1 MKQMEHSYKGEEKFL
16 VNDLKTIVSKARSK
30 AFAAVNYSL
39 VERNWR
45 IGKRIVEEEQNGEA
59 RAEYGKHIIEV
70 ASAALTEEFGKGFSE
85 TNLINFKKFFL
96 LFKELE
102 IHQTVSEEFRKQVLH
117 LLPWSHYERLIRV
130 EDKKAREWYAKEAY
144 EQGWSFRT
152 LNRNIN
158 TLYYERLLMS
168 KKKQPVVNE
177 MQDKTKA
184 YQQDKLEYIKSP
196 VVLEFLGLPEDTSL
210 AESKLETA
218 IINNLEKFLME
229 MGKGYALVARQQ
241 HIRTEENDYYIDLVF
256 YNYLIKSFIL
266 VDLKVNRI
274 TYQDVGQMDM
284 YLQMYD
290 KMKKGPDDNPT
301 IGIILCTET
310 DSDVARYS
318 TLAKNDQMFAA
329 KYKLYL
335 PDKEDLRREIERQ
348 KELYLMAH
356 PEETGISV
364 TNGYAQPDSCFM
376 FAYDL
381 EQDKLLWRS
390 ADQSYNS
397 MNFVVKGDVIL
408 CGYGFTA
415 EDDYLYQIN
424 RNTGEILD
432 RLELKKMPDLLVEQ
446 DGKLYVHTYSY
457 DYVIDF

>member
-1 MKQMEHSYKGEEKFL
+1 MKQLNKKYNDEDNML
-16 VNDLKTIVSKARSK
+16 VNDLRSIVSKARSK

-45 IGKRIVEEEQNGEA
+45 IGQRIVEQEQNGA
-59 RAEYGKHIIEV
+59 SRAEYGKHVIEI
-70 ASAALTEEFGKGFSE
+70 ASAALTKEFGKGFSE
-85 TNLINFKKFFL
+85 TNIMNFKKFYL
-96 LFKELE
+96 KFKELT
-102 IHQTVSEEFRKQVLH
+102 IHQTLSEEFKKQKQQTLSAESSLFPQKGQTAPDQFELR

-130 EDKKAREWYAKEAY
+130 EDKKAREWYAKEAF

-168 KKKQPVVNE
+168 KKKRPVVDE

-274 TYQDVGQMDM
+274 TFQDVGQMDM

-356 PEETGISV
+356 PEE
-364 TNGYAQPDSCFM
+364 N
-376 FAYDL
+376 
-381 EQDKLLWRS
+381 DK
-390 ADQSYNS
+390 
-397 MNFVVKGDVIL
+397 
-408 CGYGFTA
+408 
-415 EDDYLYQIN
+415 E
-424 RNTGEILD
+424 
-432 RLELKKMPDLLVEQ
+432 
-446 DGKLYVHTYSY
+446 
-457 DYVIDF
+457 

>member
-1 MKQMEHSYKGEEKFL
+1 MKEPEKKYNDEDNML
-16 VNDLKTIVSKARSK
+16 VNDLRSIVSKARSK

-45 IGKRIVEEEQNGEA
+45 IGQRIVEQEQNGA
-59 RAEYGKHIIEV
+59 SRAEYGKHIIEI
-70 ASAALTEEFGKGFSE
+70 ASAALTEEFGKGFSY
-85 TNLINFKKFFL
+85 TNIANYKRFYLTFNNLQIL
-96 LFKELE
+96 
-102 IHQTVSEEFRKQVLH
+102 QTVSEEFKKQKHQTLSDESSLLPQKGQTQSAQFELR

-130 EDKKAREWYAKEAY
+130 EDKKAREWYAKEAF

-356 PEETGISV
+356 PEE
-364 TNGYAQPDSCFM
+364 N
-376 FAYDL
+376 
-381 EQDKLLWRS
+381 DK
-390 ADQSYNS
+390 
-397 MNFVVKGDVIL
+397 
-408 CGYGFTA
+408 
-415 EDDYLYQIN
+415 E
-424 RNTGEILD
+424 
-432 RLELKKMPDLLVEQ
+432 
-446 DGKLYVHTYSY
+446 
-457 DYVIDF
+457 

>member
-1 MKQMEHSYKGEEKFL
+1 MKEPSKKYNDEDNML
-16 VNDLKTIVSKARSK
+16 VNDLRSIVSKARSK

-45 IGKRIVEEEQNGEA
+45 IGQRIVEEEQNGA
-59 RAEYGKHIIEV
+59 SRAEYGKHVIEV
-70 ASAALTEEFGKGFSE
+70 ASAALMKEFGKGFSE
-85 TNLINFKKFFL
+85 TNIMNFKKFYL
-96 LFKELE
+96 KFKELT
-102 IHQTVSEEFRKQVLH
+102 IPQTLSEEFKKQKHQTLSDESSLLPQKWQTQPAQFELR

-130 EDKKAREWYAKEAY
+130 EDKKAREWYAKEAF
-144 EQGWSFRT
+144 EQGWSYRT

-168 KKKQPVVNE
+168 TKKQPVVDE

-348 KELYLMAH
+348 KELYLMTH
-356 PEETGISV
+356 PEE
-364 TNGYAQPDSCFM
+364 N
-376 FAYDL
+376 
-381 EQDKLLWRS
+381 EK
-390 ADQSYNS
+390 
-397 MNFVVKGDVIL
+397 
-408 CGYGFTA
+408 
-415 EDDYLYQIN
+415 E
-424 RNTGEILD
+424 
-432 RLELKKMPDLLVEQ
+432 
-446 DGKLYVHTYSY
+446 
-457 DYVIDF
+457 

>member
-1 MKQMEHSYKGEEKFL
+1 MKEPGKKYNDEDNML
-16 VNDLKTIVSKARSK
+16 VNDLRSIVSKARSK

-45 IGKRIVEEEQNGEA
+45 IGQRIVEEEQNGA
-59 RAEYGKHIIEV
+59 SRAEYGKHVIEV
-70 ASAALTEEFGKGFSE
+70 ASAALTKEFGKGFSE
-85 TNLINFKKFFL
+85 TNIMNFKKFYL
-96 LFKELE
+96 KFKELT
-102 IHQTVSEEFRKQVLH
+102 IPQTLSEEFKKQKHQTLSDESSLLPQKGQTQPAQFELR

-130 EDKKAREWYAKEAY
+130 EDKKAREWYAKEAFN
-144 EQGWSFRT
+144 EGWSYRT

-168 KKKQPVVNE
+168 TKKQPVVDE

-301 IGIILCTET
+301 IGIILCSET

-356 PEETGISV
+356 PEE
-364 TNGYAQPDSCFM
+364 N
-376 FAYDL
+376 
-381 EQDKLLWRS
+381 DK
-390 ADQSYNS
+390 
-397 MNFVVKGDVIL
+397 
-408 CGYGFTA
+408 
-415 EDDYLYQIN
+415 E
-424 RNTGEILD
+424 
-432 RLELKKMPDLLVEQ
+432 
-446 DGKLYVHTYSY
+446 
-457 DYVIDF
+457 

>member
-1 MKQMEHSYKGEEKFL
+1 MKEPEKKYNDEDNML
-16 VNDLKTIVSKARSK
+16 VNDLRSIVSKARSK

-45 IGKRIVEEEQNGEA
+45 IGQRIVEEEQNGTS
-59 RAEYGKHIIEV
+59 RAEYGKHVIEV
-70 ASAALTEEFGKGFSE
+70 ASAALTKEFGKGFSY
-85 TNLINFKKFFL
+85 TNIANYKRFYLTFRDLQIL
-96 LFKELE
+96 
-102 IHQTVSEEFRKQVLH
+102 QTVSEEFKKQKHQTLSDESSLLPQKDQTQSTQSELR

-130 EDKKAREWYAKEAY
+130 EDKKAREWYAKEAF

-356 PEETGISV
+356 PEE
-364 TNGYAQPDSCFM
+364 N
-376 FAYDL
+376 
-381 EQDKLLWRS
+381 DK
-390 ADQSYNS
+390 
-397 MNFVVKGDVIL
+397 
-408 CGYGFTA
+408 
-415 EDDYLYQIN
+415 E
-424 RNTGEILD
+424 
-432 RLELKKMPDLLVEQ
+432 
-446 DGKLYVHTYSY
+446 
-457 DYVIDF
+457 

>member
-1 MKQMEHSYKGEEKFL
+1 MKQPRKKYNDEDNML
-16 VNDLKTIVSKARSK
+16 VNDLRSIVSKARSK

-45 IGKRIVEEEQNGEA
+45 IGKRIVEQEQNGA
-59 RAEYGKHIIEV
+59 SRAEYGKHVIEI

-85 TNLINFKKFFL
+85 TNIMNFKKFYL
-96 LFKELE
+96 KFKELT
-102 IHQTVSEEFRKQVLH
+102 IPQTLSEEFKKQKHQTLSDESSLLPQKGQTQSAQFELR

-130 EDKKAREWYAKEAY
+130 EDKKAREWYAKEAF

-168 KKKQPVVNE
+168 KKKRPVVDE

-356 PEETGISV
+356 PEE
-364 TNGYAQPDSCFM
+364 N
-376 FAYDL
+376 
-381 EQDKLLWRS
+381 DK
-390 ADQSYNS
+390 
-397 MNFVVKGDVIL
+397 
-408 CGYGFTA
+408 
-415 EDDYLYQIN
+415 E
-424 RNTGEILD
+424 
-432 RLELKKMPDLLVEQ
+432 
-446 DGKLYVHTYSY
+446 
-457 DYVIDF
+457 

>member
-1 MKQMEHSYKGEEKFL
+1 MKEPGKKYNDEDNML
-16 VNDLKTIVSKARSK
+16 VNDLRSIVSKARSK

-45 IGKRIVEEEQNGEA
+45 IGQRIVEQEQNGA
-59 RAEYGKHIIEV
+59 SRAEYGKHVIEI
-70 ASAALTEEFGKGFSE
+70 ASAALTKEFGKGFSE
-85 TNLINFKKFFL
+85 TNIMNFKKFYL
-96 LFKELE
+96 KFKELT
-102 IHQTVSEEFRKQVLH
+102 IPQTLSEEFKKQKHQTLSDESSLLPQKGQTQPAQFELR

-130 EDKKAREWYAKEAY
+130 EDKKAREWYAKEAF
-144 EQGWSFRT
+144 EQGWSYRT

-168 KKKQPVVNE
+168 TKKQPVVDE

-356 PEETGISV
+356 PEE
-364 TNGYAQPDSCFM
+364 N
-376 FAYDL
+376 
-381 EQDKLLWRS
+381 DK
-390 ADQSYNS
+390 
-397 MNFVVKGDVIL
+397 
-408 CGYGFTA
+408 
-415 EDDYLYQIN
+415 E
-424 RNTGEILD
+424 
-432 RLELKKMPDLLVEQ
+432 
-446 DGKLYVHTYSY
+446 
-457 DYVIDF
+457 

>member
-1 MKQMEHSYKGEEKFL
+1 MKQPGKKYNDEDNML
-16 VNDLKTIVSKARSK
+16 VNDLRSIVSKARSK
-30 AFAAVNYSL
+30 VFAAVNYSL

-45 IGKRIVEEEQNGEA
+45 IGQRIVEQEQNGA
-59 RAEYGKHIIEV
+59 SRAEYGKHVIEI

-85 TNLINFKKFFL
+85 TNIMNFKKFYL
-96 LFKELE
+96 KFKELT
-102 IHQTVSEEFRKQVLH
+102 IPQTLSEEFKKQKHQTLSDEFSLLPQKGQTQSAQFELR

-130 EDKKAREWYAKEAY
+130 EDKKAREWYAKEAF

-158 TLYYERLLMS
+158 TLYYERLLIS

-356 PEETGISV
+356 PEE
-364 TNGYAQPDSCFM
+364 N
-376 FAYDL
+376 
-381 EQDKLLWRS
+381 DK
-390 ADQSYNS
+390 
-397 MNFVVKGDVIL
+397 
-408 CGYGFTA
+408 
-415 EDDYLYQIN
+415 E
-424 RNTGEILD
+424 
-432 RLELKKMPDLLVEQ
+432 
-446 DGKLYVHTYSY
+446 
-457 DYVIDF
+457 

>member
-1 MKQMEHSYKGEEKFL
+1 MKQMEHSYKGGEKFL

-85 TNLINFKKFFL
+85 TNIMNFKKFYL
-96 LFKELE
+96 KFKELT
-102 IHQTVSEEFRKQVLH
+102 IPQTESEEFKKQKQQTLSDELSSH
-117 LLPWSHYERLIRV
+117 FQKGQTPPAQFELRLLPWSHYERLIRI
-130 EDKKAREWYAKEAY
+130 EDKRARDWYAKEAF
-144 EQGWSFRT
+144 EQGWSYRT
-152 LNRNIN
+152 LSRNIN

-168 KKKQPVVNE
+168 KDKAPVEKEMKEKTNE
-177 MQDKTKA
+177 F
-184 YQQDKLEYIKSP
+184 QQDKLEYIKSP
-196 VVLEFLGLPEDTSL
+196 VVMEFLGLPSDFSL
-210 AESKLETA
+210 KESKLESA
-218 IINNLEKFLME
+218 IIDNLEKFLME

-335 PDKEDLRREIERQ
+335 PDKEDLKREIERQ

-356 PEETGISV
+356 P
-364 TNGYAQPDSCFM
+364 
-376 FAYDL
+376 
-381 EQDKLLWRS
+381 DK
-390 ADQSYNS
+390 
-397 MNFVVKGDVIL
+397 
-408 CGYGFTA
+408 
-415 EDDYLYQIN
+415 
-424 RNTGEILD
+424 
-432 RLELKKMPDLLVEQ
+432 
-446 DGKLYVHTYSY
+446 
-457 DYVIDF
+457 

>member
-85 TNLINFKKFFL
+85 TNIRTFRKFFL
-96 LFKELE
+96 IFRNLE
-102 IHQTVSEEFRKQVLH
+102 IQQTVSAESNLPKQQTLSDNLSSH
-117 LLPWSHYERLIRV
+117 FQKGQTPPAQFKLRLLPWSHYERLIRI
-130 EDKKAREWYAKEAY
+130 EDKRARDWYAKEAF
-144 EQGWSFRT
+144 EQGWSYRT
-152 LNRNIN
+152 LSRNIN
-158 TLYYERLLMS
+158 TLHYERLLMS
-168 KKKQPVVNE
+168 KDKAPVEKEMKEKTNE
-177 MQDKTKA
+177 F
-184 YQQDKLEYIKSP
+184 QQDKLEYIKSP
-196 VVLEFLGLPEDTSL
+196 VVMEFLGLPSDSSL
-210 AESKLETA
+210 KESKLESA
-218 IINNLEKFLME
+218 IIDNLEKFLME

-318 TLAKNDQMFAA
+318 TLAQNDQMFAA

-356 PEETGISV
+356 PEE
-364 TNGYAQPDSCFM
+364 N
-376 FAYDL
+376 
-381 EQDKLLWRS
+381 EK
-390 ADQSYNS
+390 
-397 MNFVVKGDVIL
+397 
-408 CGYGFTA
+408 
-415 EDDYLYQIN
+415 E
-424 RNTGEILD
+424 
-432 RLELKKMPDLLVEQ
+432 
-446 DGKLYVHTYSY
+446 
-457 DYVIDF
+457 

>member
-1 MKQMEHSYKGEEKFL
+1 MKEPEKKYNDEDNML
-16 VNDLKTIVSKARSK
+16 VNDLRSIVSKARSK

-45 IGKRIVEEEQNGEA
+45 IGQRIVEEEQNGTS
-59 RAEYGKHIIEV
+59 RAEYGKHVIEV
-70 ASAALTEEFGKGFSE
+70 ASAALTKEFGKGFSY
-85 TNLINFKKFFL
+85 TNIANYKRFYLTFSDLQIL
-96 LFKELE
+96 
-102 IHQTVSEEFRKQVLH
+102 QTVSEEFKKQKHQTLSDESS
-117 LLPWSHYERLIRV
+117 LLPQKGQTPPAQFELRFLPWSHYERLIRV
-130 EDKKAREWYAKEAY
+130 EDKKAREWYAKEAF

-168 KKKQPVVNE
+168 TKKQPVVDE

-318 TLAKNDQMFAA
+318 TLAKNDQVFAA

-356 PEETGISV
+356 PEE
-364 TNGYAQPDSCFM
+364 N
-376 FAYDL
+376 
-381 EQDKLLWRS
+381 DK
-390 ADQSYNS
+390 
-397 MNFVVKGDVIL
+397 
-408 CGYGFTA
+408 
-415 EDDYLYQIN
+415 E
-424 RNTGEILD
+424 
-432 RLELKKMPDLLVEQ
+432 
-446 DGKLYVHTYSY
+446 
-457 DYVIDF
+457 

>member
-1 MKQMEHSYKGEEKFL
+1 MKQPGKKYNDEDNML
-16 VNDLKTIVSKARSK
+16 VNDLRSIVSKARSK

-45 IGKRIVEEEQNGEA
+45 IGQRIVEQEQNGA
-59 RAEYGKHIIEV
+59 SRAEYGKHVIEI
-70 ASAALTEEFGKGFSE
+70 ASAALTEEFGKGFSY
-85 TNLINFKKFFL
+85 TNIANYKRFYLTFNNLQIL
-96 LFKELE
+96 
-102 IHQTVSEEFRKQVLH
+102 QTVSEEFNNPIQQTLPAKSSTPHKEDKAESTQSELR

-130 EDKKAREWYAKEAY
+130 EDKKAREWYAKEAFN
-144 EQGWSFRT
+144 EGWSYRT

-318 TLAKNDQMFAA
+318 TLAQNDQMFAA

-356 PEETGISV
+356 PEE
-364 TNGYAQPDSCFM
+364 N
-376 FAYDL
+376 
-381 EQDKLLWRS
+381 DK
-390 ADQSYNS
+390 
-397 MNFVVKGDVIL
+397 
-408 CGYGFTA
+408 
-415 EDDYLYQIN
+415 E
-424 RNTGEILD
+424 
-432 RLELKKMPDLLVEQ
+432 
-446 DGKLYVHTYSY
+446 
-457 DYVIDF
+457 

>member
-1 MKQMEHSYKGEEKFL
+1 MKEPGKKYNDEDNML
-16 VNDLKTIVSKARSK
+16 VNDLRSIVSKARSK

-45 IGKRIVEEEQNGEA
+45 IGQRIVEEEQNGA
-59 RAEYGKHIIEV
+59 SRAEYGKHVIEV
-70 ASAALTEEFGKGFSE
+70 ASAALTKEFGKGFSE
-85 TNLINFKKFFL
+85 TNIMNFKKFYL
-96 LFKELE
+96 KFKELT
-102 IHQTVSEEFRKQVLH
+102 IPQTLSEEFKKQKHQTLSDESSLLPQKGQTQPAQFELR

-130 EDKKAREWYAKEAY
+130 EDKKAREWYAKEAF
-144 EQGWSFRT
+144 EQDWSFRT

-168 KKKQPVVNE
+168 KKKQPVVDE

-356 PEETGISV
+356 PEE
-364 TNGYAQPDSCFM
+364 N
-376 FAYDL
+376 
-381 EQDKLLWRS
+381 DK
-390 ADQSYNS
+390 
-397 MNFVVKGDVIL
+397 
-408 CGYGFTA
+408 
-415 EDDYLYQIN
+415 E
-424 RNTGEILD
+424 
-432 RLELKKMPDLLVEQ
+432 
-446 DGKLYVHTYSY
+446 
-457 DYVIDF
+457 

>member
-1 MKQMEHSYKGEEKFL
+1 MKEPSKKYNDEDNML
-16 VNDLKTIVSKARSK
+16 VNDLRSIVSKARSK

-45 IGKRIVEEEQNGEA
+45 IGQRIVEQEQNGA
-59 RAEYGKHIIEV
+59 SRAEYGKHVIEV
-70 ASAALTEEFGKGFSE
+70 ASAALTKEFGKGFSE
-85 TNLINFKKFFL
+85 TNIMNFKKFYL
-96 LFKELE
+96 KFKELT
-102 IHQTVSEEFRKQVLH
+102 IPQTLSEEFKKQKHQTLSDESS
-117 LLPWSHYERLIRV
+117 LLPQKGQTPPAQFELRFLPWSHYERLIRV
-130 EDKKAREWYAKEAY
+130 EDKKAREWYAKEAFN
-144 EQGWSFRT
+144 EGWSYRT

-168 KKKQPVVNE
+168 TKKQPVVDE

-356 PEETGISV
+356 PEE
-364 TNGYAQPDSCFM
+364 N
-376 FAYDL
+376 
-381 EQDKLLWRS
+381 DK
-390 ADQSYNS
+390 
-397 MNFVVKGDVIL
+397 
-408 CGYGFTA
+408 
-415 EDDYLYQIN
+415 E
-424 RNTGEILD
+424 
-432 RLELKKMPDLLVEQ
+432 
-446 DGKLYVHTYSY
+446 
-457 DYVIDF
+457 

>member
-1 MKQMEHSYKGEEKFL
+1 MKEPEKKYNDEDNML
-16 VNDLKTIVSKARSK
+16 VNDLRSIVSKARSK

-45 IGKRIVEEEQNGEA
+45 IGQRIVEEEQNGTS
-59 RAEYGKHIIEV
+59 RAEYGKHVIEV
-70 ASAALTEEFGKGFSE
+70 ASAALTKEFGKGFSY
-85 TNLINFKKFFL
+85 TNIANYKRFYLTFRDLQIL
-96 LFKELE
+96 
-102 IHQTVSEEFRKQVLH
+102 QTVSEEFKKQKHQTLSDESSLLPQKDQTQSTQSELR

-130 EDKKAREWYAKEAY
+130 EDKKAREWYAKEAF

-218 IINNLEKFLME
+218 IINNLEIFLME

-335 PDKEDLRREIERQ
+335 PDEEDLRREIERQ

-356 PEETGISV
+356 PEE
-364 TNGYAQPDSCFM
+364 N
-376 FAYDL
+376 
-381 EQDKLLWRS
+381 DK
-390 ADQSYNS
+390 
-397 MNFVVKGDVIL
+397 
-408 CGYGFTA
+408 
-415 EDDYLYQIN
+415 E
-424 RNTGEILD
+424 
-432 RLELKKMPDLLVEQ
+432 
-446 DGKLYVHTYSY
+446 
-457 DYVIDF
+457 

>member
-1 MKQMEHSYKGEEKFL
+1 MKQPGKKYNDEDNML
-16 VNDLKTIVSKARSK
+16 VNDLRSIVSKARSK

-45 IGKRIVEEEQNGEA
+45 IGQRIVEEEQNGA
-59 RAEYGKHIIEV
+59 SRAEYGKHVIEV
-70 ASAALTEEFGKGFSE
+70 ASAALTEEFGKGFSY
-85 TNLINFKKFFL
+85 TNIANYKRFYLTFSNLQIL
-96 LFKELE
+96 
-102 IHQTVSEEFRKQVLH
+102 QTLSEEFNDPIQQTLPAKSSAPYKEDKAKSAQSELR

-130 EDKKAREWYAKEAY
+130 EDKKAREWYAKEAF

-168 KKKQPVVNE
+168 TKKQPVVDE

-356 PEETGISV
+356 PEE
-364 TNGYAQPDSCFM
+364 N
-376 FAYDL
+376 
-381 EQDKLLWRS
+381 DK
-390 ADQSYNS
+390 
-397 MNFVVKGDVIL
+397 
-408 CGYGFTA
+408 
-415 EDDYLYQIN
+415 E
-424 RNTGEILD
+424 
-432 RLELKKMPDLLVEQ
+432 
-446 DGKLYVHTYSY
+446 
-457 DYVIDF
+457 

>member
-1 MKQMEHSYKGEEKFL
+1 MKEPGKKYNDEDNML
-16 VNDLKTIVSKARSK
+16 VNDLRSIVSKARSK

-45 IGKRIVEEEQNGEA
+45 IGQRIVEQEQNGA
-59 RAEYGKHIIEV
+59 SRAEYGKHVIEI
-70 ASAALTEEFGKGFSE
+70 ASAALTEEFGKGFSY
-85 TNLINFKKFFL
+85 TNIANYKRFYLTFNNLQIL
-96 LFKELE
+96 
-102 IHQTVSEEFRKQVLH
+102 QTVSEEFKKQKHQTLSDESSLLPQKDQTQSIQSELR

-130 EDKKAREWYAKEAY
+130 EDKKAREWYAKEAFN
-144 EQGWSFRT
+144 EGWSYRT

-168 KKKQPVVNE
+168 KKKRPVVDE

-196 VVLEFLGLPEDTSL
+196 VVLEFLGLPEDISL

-356 PEETGISV
+356 PEE
-364 TNGYAQPDSCFM
+364 N
-376 FAYDL
+376 
-381 EQDKLLWRS
+381 DK
-390 ADQSYNS
+390 
-397 MNFVVKGDVIL
+397 
-408 CGYGFTA
+408 
-415 EDDYLYQIN
+415 E
-424 RNTGEILD
+424 
-432 RLELKKMPDLLVEQ
+432 
-446 DGKLYVHTYSY
+446 
-457 DYVIDF
+457 

>member
-1 MKQMEHSYKGEEKFL
+1 MKEPSKKYDDEDIML
-16 VNDLKTIVSKARSK
+16 VNDLRSIVSKARSK

-45 IGKRIVEEEQNGEA
+45 IGQRIVEQEQNGA
-59 RAEYGKHIIEV
+59 SRAEYGKHVIEI
-70 ASAALTEEFGKGFSE
+70 ASAALTEEFGKGFSY
-85 TNLINFKKFFL
+85 TNIANYKRFYLTFNNLQIL
-96 LFKELE
+96 
-102 IHQTVSEEFRKQVLH
+102 QTVSEEFNNPIQQTLPAKSSAPHKEDKAESAQSELR

-130 EDKKAREWYAKEAY
+130 EDKKAREWYAKEAF

-168 KKKQPVVNE
+168 KKKQPVVDE

-290 KMKKGPDDNPT
+290 KMRKGPDDNPT

-348 KELYLMAH
+348 KELYSMAH
-356 PEETGISV
+356 PEE
-364 TNGYAQPDSCFM
+364 N
-376 FAYDL
+376 
-381 EQDKLLWRS
+381 DK
-390 ADQSYNS
+390 
-397 MNFVVKGDVIL
+397 
-408 CGYGFTA
+408 
-415 EDDYLYQIN
+415 E
-424 RNTGEILD
+424 
-432 RLELKKMPDLLVEQ
+432 
-446 DGKLYVHTYSY
+446 
-457 DYVIDF
+457 

>member
-1 MKQMEHSYKGEEKFL
+1 MKEPGKKYNDEDNML
-16 VNDLKTIVSKARSK
+16 VNDLRSIVSKARSK

-45 IGKRIVEEEQNGEA
+45 IGQRIVEEEQNGA
-59 RAEYGKHIIEV
+59 SRAEYGKHVIEV
-70 ASAALTEEFGKGFSE
+70 ASAALTKEFGKGFSE
-85 TNLINFKKFFL
+85 TNIMNFKKFYL
-96 LFKELE
+96 KFKELT
-102 IHQTVSEEFRKQVLH
+102 IPQTLSEEFKKQKHQTLSDESSLLPQKGQTQPAQFELR

-130 EDKKAREWYAKEAY
+130 EDKKAREWYAKEAF
-144 EQGWSFRT
+144 EQGWSYRT

-168 KKKQPVVNE
+168 TKKQPVVDE

-301 IGIILCTET
+301 IGIILCAET

-356 PEETGISV
+356 PEE
-364 TNGYAQPDSCFM
+364 N
-376 FAYDL
+376 
-381 EQDKLLWRS
+381 DK
-390 ADQSYNS
+390 
-397 MNFVVKGDVIL
+397 
-408 CGYGFTA
+408 
-415 EDDYLYQIN
+415 E
-424 RNTGEILD
+424 
-432 RLELKKMPDLLVEQ
+432 
-446 DGKLYVHTYSY
+446 
-457 DYVIDF
+457 

>member
-1 MKQMEHSYKGEEKFL
+1 MKQPGKKYNDEDNML
-16 VNDLKTIVSKARSK
+16 VNDLRSIVSKARSK

-45 IGKRIVEEEQNGEA
+45 IGQRIVEQEQNGA
-59 RAEYGKHIIEV
+59 SRAEYGKHVIEV
-70 ASAALTEEFGKGFSE
+70 ASAALTEEFGKGFSY
-85 TNLINFKKFFL
+85 TNIANYKRFYLTFNNLQIL
-96 LFKELE
+96 
-102 IHQTVSEEFRKQVLH
+102 QTVSEEFNNPIQQTLPAKSSAPHKEDKAESAQSELR

-130 EDKKAREWYAKEAY
+130 EDKKAREWYAKEAF

-168 KKKQPVVNE
+168 TKKQPVVDE

-356 PEETGISV
+356 PEE
-364 TNGYAQPDSCFM
+364 N
-376 FAYDL
+376 
-381 EQDKLLWRS
+381 DK
-390 ADQSYNS
+390 
-397 MNFVVKGDVIL
+397 
-408 CGYGFTA
+408 
-415 EDDYLYQIN
+415 E
-424 RNTGEILD
+424 
-432 RLELKKMPDLLVEQ
+432 
-446 DGKLYVHTYSY
+446 
-457 DYVIDF
+457 

>member
-1 MKQMEHSYKGEEKFL
+1 MKEPGKKYNDEDNML
-16 VNDLKTIVSKARSK
+16 VNDLRSIVSKARSK

-45 IGKRIVEEEQNGEA
+45 IGQRIVEEEQNGA
-59 RAEYGKHIIEV
+59 SRAEYGKHVIEV
-70 ASAALTEEFGKGFSE
+70 ASAALTKEFGKGFSE
-85 TNLINFKKFFL
+85 TNIMNFKKFYL
-96 LFKELE
+96 KFKELT
-102 IHQTVSEEFRKQVLH
+102 IPQTLSEEFKKQKHQTLSDESS
-117 LLPWSHYERLIRV
+117 LLPQKGQTQPAQFELRFLPWSHYERLIRV
-130 EDKKAREWYAKEAY
+130 EDKKAREWYAKEAF

-168 KKKQPVVNE
+168 TKKQPVVDE

-356 PEETGISV
+356 PEE
-364 TNGYAQPDSCFM
+364 N
-376 FAYDL
+376 
-381 EQDKLLWRS
+381 DK
-390 ADQSYNS
+390 
-397 MNFVVKGDVIL
+397 
-408 CGYGFTA
+408 
-415 EDDYLYQIN
+415 E
-424 RNTGEILD
+424 
-432 RLELKKMPDLLVEQ
+432 
-446 DGKLYVHTYSY
+446 
-457 DYVIDF
+457 

>member
-1 MKQMEHSYKGEEKFL
+1 MKQPRKKYNDEDNML
-16 VNDLKTIVSKARSK
+16 VNDLRSIVSKARSK

-45 IGKRIVEEEQNGEA
+45 IGQRIVEQEQNGA
-59 RAEYGKHIIEV
+59 SRAEYGKHVIEI

-85 TNLINFKKFFL
+85 TNIMNFKKFYL
-96 LFKELE
+96 KFKELT
-102 IHQTVSEEFRKQVLH
+102 IPQTLSEEFKKQKHQTLSDEFSLLPQKGQTQSAQFELR

-130 EDKKAREWYAKEAY
+130 EDKKAREWYAKEAFN
-144 EQGWSFRT
+144 EGWSYRT

-356 PEETGISV
+356 PEE
-364 TNGYAQPDSCFM
+364 N
-376 FAYDL
+376 
-381 EQDKLLWRS
+381 DK
-390 ADQSYNS
+390 
-397 MNFVVKGDVIL
+397 
-408 CGYGFTA
+408 
-415 EDDYLYQIN
+415 E
-424 RNTGEILD
+424 
-432 RLELKKMPDLLVEQ
+432 
-446 DGKLYVHTYSY
+446 
-457 DYVIDF
+457 

>member
-1 MKQMEHSYKGEEKFL
+1 MKQMEHSYKGGEKFL

-85 TNLINFKKFFL
+85 TNIRTFRKFFL
-96 LFKELE
+96 IFRNLE
-102 IHQTVSEEFRKQVLH
+102 IQQTVSAESNLPKQQTLSDNLSSH
-117 LLPWSHYERLIRV
+117 FQKGQTPPAQFKLRLLPWSHYERLIRV
-130 EDKKAREWYAKEAY
+130 EDKKAREWYAKEAF
-144 EQGWSFRT
+144 EQGWSYRT

-168 KKKQPVVNE
+168 KDKAPVEKEMKEKTNE
-177 MQDKTKA
+177 F
-184 YQQDKLEYIKSP
+184 QQDKLEYIKSP
-196 VVLEFLGLPEDTSL
+196 VVMEFLGLPSDSSL
-210 AESKLETA
+210 KESKLESA
-218 IINNLEKFLME
+218 IIDNLEKFLME

-335 PDKEDLRREIERQ
+335 PNEEDLRREIERQ

-356 PEETGISV
+356 PEE
-364 TNGYAQPDSCFM
+364 N
-376 FAYDL
+376 
-381 EQDKLLWRS
+381 DK
-390 ADQSYNS
+390 
-397 MNFVVKGDVIL
+397 
-408 CGYGFTA
+408 
-415 EDDYLYQIN
+415 E
-424 RNTGEILD
+424 
-432 RLELKKMPDLLVEQ
+432 
-446 DGKLYVHTYSY
+446 
-457 DYVIDF
+457 

>member
-1 MKQMEHSYKGEEKFL
+1 MKQMEHSYKGGEKFL

-85 TNLINFKKFFL
+85 TNIMNFKKFYL
-96 LFKELE
+96 KFKELT
-102 IHQTVSEEFRKQVLH
+102 IPQTESEEFKKQKQQTLSDELSSH
-117 LLPWSHYERLIRV
+117 FQKGQTPPAQFELRLLPWSHYERLIRI
-130 EDKKAREWYAKEAY
+130 EDKRARDWYAKEAF
-144 EQGWSFRT
+144 EQGWSYRT
-152 LNRNIN
+152 LSRNIN

-168 KKKQPVVNE
+168 KDKAPVEKEMKEKTNE
-177 MQDKTKA
+177 F
-184 YQQDKLEYIKSP
+184 QQDKLEYIKSP
-196 VVLEFLGLPEDTSL
+196 VVMEFLGLPSDSSL
-210 AESKLETA
+210 KESKLETA

-301 IGIILCTET
+301 IGIILCSET

-356 PEETGISV
+356 PEE
-364 TNGYAQPDSCFM
+364 N
-376 FAYDL
+376 
-381 EQDKLLWRS
+381 DK
-390 ADQSYNS
+390 
-397 MNFVVKGDVIL
+397 
-408 CGYGFTA
+408 
-415 EDDYLYQIN
+415 E
-424 RNTGEILD
+424 
-432 RLELKKMPDLLVEQ
+432 
-446 DGKLYVHTYSY
+446 
-457 DYVIDF
+457 

>member
-1 MKQMEHSYKGEEKFL
+1 MKEPGKKYNDEDNML
-16 VNDLKTIVSKARSK
+16 VNDLRSIVSKARSK
-30 AFAAVNYSL
+30 ALAAVNYSL

-45 IGKRIVEEEQNGEA
+45 IGKRIVEQEQNGA
-59 RAEYGKHIIEV
+59 SRAEYGKHVIEI
-70 ASAALTEEFGKGFSE
+70 ASAALTEEFGKGFSY
-85 TNLINFKKFFL
+85 TNIANYKRFYLTFNNLQIL
-96 LFKELE
+96 
-102 IHQTVSEEFRKQVLH
+102 QTVSEEFKKQKHQTLSDESSLLPQKDQTQSIQSELR

-130 EDKKAREWYAKEAY
+130 EDKKAREWYAKEAFN
-144 EQGWSFRT
+144 EGWSYRT

-168 KKKQPVVNE
+168 KKKRPVVDE

-356 PEETGISV
+356 PEE
-364 TNGYAQPDSCFM
+364 N
-376 FAYDL
+376 
-381 EQDKLLWRS
+381 DK
-390 ADQSYNS
+390 
-397 MNFVVKGDVIL
+397 
-408 CGYGFTA
+408 
-415 EDDYLYQIN
+415 E
-424 RNTGEILD
+424 
-432 RLELKKMPDLLVEQ
+432 
-446 DGKLYVHTYSY
+446 
-457 DYVIDF
+457 

>member
-1 MKQMEHSYKGEEKFL
+1 MKQPHKKYNDEDNML
-16 VNDLKTIVSKARSK
+16 VNDLRSIVSKARSK

-45 IGKRIVEEEQNGEA
+45 IGQRIVEQEQNGA
-59 RAEYGKHIIEV
+59 SRAEYGKHVIEI
-70 ASAALTEEFGKGFSE
+70 ASAALTEEFGKGFSY
-85 TNLINFKKFFL
+85 TNIANYKRFYLTFNNLQIL
-96 LFKELE
+96 
-102 IHQTVSEEFRKQVLH
+102 QTVSEEFNNPIQQTLPAKSSTPHKEDKAESTQSELR

-130 EDKKAREWYAKEAY
+130 EDKKAREWYAKEAFN
-144 EQGWSFRT
+144 EGWSYRT

-356 PEETGISV
+356 PEE
-364 TNGYAQPDSCFM
+364 N
-376 FAYDL
+376 
-381 EQDKLLWRS
+381 DK
-390 ADQSYNS
+390 
-397 MNFVVKGDVIL
+397 
-408 CGYGFTA
+408 
-415 EDDYLYQIN
+415 E
-424 RNTGEILD
+424 
-432 RLELKKMPDLLVEQ
+432 
-446 DGKLYVHTYSY
+446 
-457 DYVIDF
+457 

>member
-1 MKQMEHSYKGEEKFL
+1 MKEPEKKYNDEDNML
-16 VNDLKTIVSKARSK
+16 VNDLRSIVSKARSK

-45 IGKRIVEEEQNGEA
+45 IGQRIVEEEQNGA
-59 RAEYGKHIIEV
+59 SRAEYGKHVIEV
-70 ASAALTEEFGKGFSE
+70 ASAALTKEFGKGFSE
-85 TNLINFKKFFL
+85 TNIMNFKKFYL
-96 LFKELE
+96 KFKELT
-102 IHQTVSEEFRKQVLH
+102 IPQTVSEEFKKQKQQTLSDELSSH
-117 LLPWSHYERLIRV
+117 FQKGQTPPAQFELRLLPWSHYERLIRV
-130 EDKKAREWYAKEAY
+130 EDKKAREWYAKEAF

-356 PEETGISV
+356 PEE
-364 TNGYAQPDSCFM
+364 N
-376 FAYDL
+376 
-381 EQDKLLWRS
+381 DK
-390 ADQSYNS
+390 
-397 MNFVVKGDVIL
+397 
-408 CGYGFTA
+408 
-415 EDDYLYQIN
+415 E
-424 RNTGEILD
+424 
-432 RLELKKMPDLLVEQ
+432 
-446 DGKLYVHTYSY
+446 
-457 DYVIDF
+457 

>member
-1 MKQMEHSYKGEEKFL
+1 MKQLNKKYNDEDNML
-16 VNDLKTIVSKARSK
+16 VNDLRSIVSKVRSK

-45 IGKRIVEEEQNGEA
+45 IGQRIVEQEQNGA
-59 RAEYGKHIIEV
+59 SRAEYGKHVIEV

-85 TNLINFKKFFL
+85 TNIMNFKKFYL
-96 LFKELE
+96 KFKELT
-102 IHQTVSEEFRKQVLH
+102 IPQTLSEEFKKQKQQTQSDESSLLPPKGQTPSAQFELH

-130 EDKKAREWYAKEAY
+130 EDKKAREWYTKEAFK
-144 EQGWSFRT
+144 QGWSFRT

-168 KKKQPVVNE
+168 TKKQPVVDE

-356 PEETGISV
+356 PEE
-364 TNGYAQPDSCFM
+364 N
-376 FAYDL
+376 
-381 EQDKLLWRS
+381 EK
-390 ADQSYNS
+390 
-397 MNFVVKGDVIL
+397 
-408 CGYGFTA
+408 
-415 EDDYLYQIN
+415 E
-424 RNTGEILD
+424 
-432 RLELKKMPDLLVEQ
+432 
-446 DGKLYVHTYSY
+446 
-457 DYVIDF
+457 

>member
-1 MKQMEHSYKGEEKFL
+1 MKEPGKKYNDEDNML
-16 VNDLKTIVSKARSK
+16 VNDLRSIVSKARSK

-39 VERNWR
+39 VERNWK
-45 IGKRIVEEEQNGEA
+45 IGQRIVEQEQNGA
-59 RAEYGKHIIEV
+59 SRAEYGKHVIEI

-85 TNLINFKKFFL
+85 TNIMNFKKFYL
-96 LFKELE
+96 KFKELT
-102 IHQTVSEEFRKQVLH
+102 IPQTVSEEFKKQKHQTLSDEFSLPPQKGQTQSAQFELR

-130 EDKKAREWYAKEAY
+130 EDKKAREWYAKEAFN
-144 EQGWSFRT
+144 EGWSYRT

-356 PEETGISV
+356 PEE
-364 TNGYAQPDSCFM
+364 N
-376 FAYDL
+376 
-381 EQDKLLWRS
+381 DK
-390 ADQSYNS
+390 
-397 MNFVVKGDVIL
+397 
-408 CGYGFTA
+408 
-415 EDDYLYQIN
+415 E
-424 RNTGEILD
+424 
-432 RLELKKMPDLLVEQ
+432 
-446 DGKLYVHTYSY
+446 
-457 DYVIDF
+457 

>member
-1 MKQMEHSYKGEEKFL
+1 MKEPGKKYNDEDNML
-16 VNDLKTIVSKARSK
+16 VNDLRSIVSKARSK

-39 VERNWR
+39 VERNWS
-45 IGKRIVEEEQNGEA
+45 IGQRIVEEEQNGA
-59 RAEYGKHIIEV
+59 SRAEYGKHVIEV
-70 ASAALTEEFGKGFSE
+70 ASAALTKEFGKGFSE
-85 TNLINFKKFFL
+85 TNIINFKKFYL
-96 LFKELE
+96 KFKELA
-102 IHQTVSEEFRKQVLH
+102 IPQTVSEEFKKQKHQTLSDESSLLPQKGQTQPAQSELR

-130 EDKKAREWYAKEAY
+130 EDKKAREWYAKEAF

-168 KKKQPVVNE
+168 KKKQPVVDE

-356 PEETGISV
+356 PEE
-364 TNGYAQPDSCFM
+364 N
-376 FAYDL
+376 
-381 EQDKLLWRS
+381 DK
-390 ADQSYNS
+390 
-397 MNFVVKGDVIL
+397 
-408 CGYGFTA
+408 
-415 EDDYLYQIN
+415 E
-424 RNTGEILD
+424 
-432 RLELKKMPDLLVEQ
+432 
-446 DGKLYVHTYSY
+446 
-457 DYVIDF
+457 

>member
-1 MKQMEHSYKGEEKFL
+1 MKEPGKKYNDEDNML
-16 VNDLKTIVSKARSK
+16 VNDLRSIVSKARSK

-45 IGKRIVEEEQNGEA
+45 IGQRIVEQEQNGA
-59 RAEYGKHIIEV
+59 SRAEYGKHIIEI
-70 ASAALTEEFGKGFSE
+70 ASAALTEEFGKGFSY
-85 TNLINFKKFFL
+85 TNIANYKRFYLTFNNLQIL
-96 LFKELE
+96 
-102 IHQTVSEEFRKQVLH
+102 QTVSEEFKKQKHQTLSDESSLLPQKGQTQSAQFELR

-130 EDKKAREWYAKEAY
+130 EDKKAREWYAKEAF

-348 KELYLMAH
+348 KELYLMTH
-356 PEETGISV
+356 PEE
-364 TNGYAQPDSCFM
+364 N
-376 FAYDL
+376 
-381 EQDKLLWRS
+381 DK
-390 ADQSYNS
+390 
-397 MNFVVKGDVIL
+397 
-408 CGYGFTA
+408 
-415 EDDYLYQIN
+415 E
-424 RNTGEILD
+424 
-432 RLELKKMPDLLVEQ
+432 
-446 DGKLYVHTYSY
+446 
-457 DYVIDF
+457 

>member
-1 MKQMEHSYKGEEKFL
+1 MKQPRKKYNDEDNML
-16 VNDLKTIVSKARSK
+16 VNDLRSIVSKARSK

-45 IGKRIVEEEQNGEA
+45 IGQRIVEQEQNGA
-59 RAEYGKHIIEV
+59 SRAEYGKHVIEI

-85 TNLINFKKFFL
+85 TNIMNFKKFYL
-96 LFKELE
+96 KFKELT
-102 IHQTVSEEFRKQVLH
+102 IPQTLSEEFKKQKHQTLSDESSLLPQKGQTQSAQFELR

-130 EDKKAREWYAKEAY
+130 EDKKAREWYAKEAF

-168 KKKQPVVNE
+168 KKKQPVVDE

-335 PDKEDLRREIERQ
+335 PDKEDLKREIERQ

-356 PEETGISV
+356 PEE
-364 TNGYAQPDSCFM
+364 N
-376 FAYDL
+376 
-381 EQDKLLWRS
+381 DK
-390 ADQSYNS
+390 
-397 MNFVVKGDVIL
+397 
-408 CGYGFTA
+408 
-415 EDDYLYQIN
+415 E
-424 RNTGEILD
+424 
-432 RLELKKMPDLLVEQ
+432 
-446 DGKLYVHTYSY
+446 
-457 DYVIDF
+457 

>member
-1 MKQMEHSYKGEEKFL
+1 MKEPEKKYNDEDNML
-16 VNDLKTIVSKARSK
+16 VNDLRSIVSKARSK

-45 IGKRIVEEEQNGEA
+45 IGQRIVEQEQNGA
-59 RAEYGKHIIEV
+59 SRAEYGKHVIEV
-70 ASAALTEEFGKGFSE
+70 ASAALTKEFGKGFSE
-85 TNLINFKKFFL
+85 TNIMNFKKFYL
-96 LFKELE
+96 RFKGLA
-102 IHQTVSEEFRKQVLH
+102 IPQTVSEEFKMQKQQTPSDESSLLPQKGKTVSAQFELR

-130 EDKKAREWYAKEAY
+130 EDKKAREWYAKEAF
-144 EQGWSFRT
+144 EQGWSYRT

-168 KKKQPVVNE
+168 TKKQPVVDE

-356 PEETGISV
+356 PEE
-364 TNGYAQPDSCFM
+364 N
-376 FAYDL
+376 
-381 EQDKLLWRS
+381 
-390 ADQSYNS
+390 
-397 MNFVVKGDVIL
+397 
-408 CGYGFTA
+408 
-415 EDDYLYQIN
+415 
-424 RNTGEILD
+424 
-432 RLELKKMPDLLVEQ
+432 KKE
-446 DGKLYVHTYSY
+446 
-457 DYVIDF
+457 

>member
-1 MKQMEHSYKGEEKFL
+1 MKEPGKKYNDEDNML
-16 VNDLKTIVSKARSK
+16 VNDLRSIVSKARSK

-45 IGKRIVEEEQNGEA
+45 IGQRIVEEEQNGA
-59 RAEYGKHIIEV
+59 SRAEYGKHVIEV
-70 ASAALTEEFGKGFSE
+70 ASAALTKEFGKGFSE
-85 TNLINFKKFFL
+85 TNIMNFKKFYL
-96 LFKELE
+96 KFKELT
-102 IHQTVSEEFRKQVLH
+102 IPQTLSEEFKKQKHQTLSDESSLLPQKGQTQPAQFELR

-130 EDKKAREWYAKEAY
+130 EDKKAREWYAKEAFN
-144 EQGWSFRT
+144 EGWSYRT

-168 KKKQPVVNE
+168 TKKQPVVDE

-335 PDKEDLRREIERQ
+335 PDKEDLRREIEGQ

-356 PEETGISV
+356 PEE
-364 TNGYAQPDSCFM
+364 N
-376 FAYDL
+376 
-381 EQDKLLWRS
+381 DK
-390 ADQSYNS
+390 
-397 MNFVVKGDVIL
+397 
-408 CGYGFTA
+408 
-415 EDDYLYQIN
+415 E
-424 RNTGEILD
+424 
-432 RLELKKMPDLLVEQ
+432 
-446 DGKLYVHTYSY
+446 
-457 DYVIDF
+457 

>member
-1 MKQMEHSYKGEEKFL
+1 MKEPGKKYNDEDNML
-16 VNDLKTIVSKARSK
+16 VNDLRSIVSKARSK

-45 IGKRIVEEEQNGEA
+45 IGQRIVEQEQNGA
-59 RAEYGKHIIEV
+59 SRAEYGKHVIEV
-70 ASAALTEEFGKGFSE
+70 ASAALTKEFGKGFSE
-85 TNLINFKKFFL
+85 TNIMNFKKFYL
-96 LFKELE
+96 KFKELT
-102 IHQTVSEEFRKQVLH
+102 IPQTLSEEFKKQKHQTLSDESSLLPQKGQTQSAQFELR

-130 EDKKAREWYAKEAY
+130 EDKKAREWYAKEAF

-196 VVLEFLGLPEDTSL
+196 VVMEFLGLPSDSSL
-210 AESKLETA
+210 KESKLESA
-218 IINNLEKFLME
+218 IIDNLEKFLME

-301 IGIILCTET
+301 IGIILCAET

-335 PDKEDLRREIERQ
+335 PNEEDLRREIERQ

-356 PEETGISV
+356 PEE
-364 TNGYAQPDSCFM
+364 N
-376 FAYDL
+376 
-381 EQDKLLWRS
+381 DK
-390 ADQSYNS
+390 
-397 MNFVVKGDVIL
+397 
-408 CGYGFTA
+408 
-415 EDDYLYQIN
+415 E
-424 RNTGEILD
+424 
-432 RLELKKMPDLLVEQ
+432 
-446 DGKLYVHTYSY
+446 
-457 DYVIDF
+457 